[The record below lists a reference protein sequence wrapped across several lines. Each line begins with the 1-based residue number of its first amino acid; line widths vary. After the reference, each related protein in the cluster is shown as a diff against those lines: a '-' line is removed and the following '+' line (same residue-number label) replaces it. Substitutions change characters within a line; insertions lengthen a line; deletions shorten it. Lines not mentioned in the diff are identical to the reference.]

1 MSLPDSA
8 WLRHAAIALR
18 SHLTLLTLLAVL
30 TLLRLLLLL
39 ALLLLLL
46 LRFLPKLAKLLLRF
60 EPILAHMHR
69 KLPNPNHRRTSEL
82 AQSRGRVLQHH
93 EE

>member
-1 MSLPDSA
+1 
-8 WLRHAAIALR
+8 
-18 SHLTLLTLLAVL
+18 LAVL

-39 ALLLLLL
+39 ALLLLL
-46 LRFLPKLAKLLLRF
+46 RFLPELAKLLLRF

>member
-1 MSLPDSA
+1 
-8 WLRHAAIALR
+8 
-18 SHLTLLTLLAVL
+18 LLTLLAVL

-69 KLPNPNHRRTSEL
+69 KLPNPNHRRTT
-82 AQSRGRVLQHH
+82 VLCTLHQLIQRALNCVHDSGQQTWIQVLRPMM
-93 EE
+93 